1 MISPNRLT
9 AKPLS
14 GHFTDRTTPVFGP
27 VCSCYNAQNGSDCE
41 TFGSRARGQSLHQG
55 ISPNAISPLDA
66 GRGNVALVAM
76 DRIAPGTEEPTLV
89 QPSEPLL
96 INTRASS
103 AAEEISD
110 SWRRC
115 VVDYR
120 IDPRSRTVPNIITQG
135 KLKVS
140 SEPLA
145 DVILHAREE
154 IDRLCAIVR
163 QQAYVVLL
171 CNDDGVAIH
180 HRGDEARA
188 EEFKRTSTC

>member
-1 MISPNRLT
+1 MRARFGRCEIVISPNRLT

-96 INTRASS
+96 N
-103 AAEEISD
+103 
-110 SWRRC
+110 
-115 VVDYR
+115 
-120 IDPRSRTVPNIITQG
+120 
-135 KLKVS
+135 
-140 SEPLA
+140 
-145 DVILHAREE
+145 
-154 IDRLCAIVR
+154 
-163 QQAYVVLL
+163 
-171 CNDDGVAIH
+171 
-180 HRGDEARA
+180 
-188 EEFKRTSTC
+188 

>member
-1 MISPNRLT
+1 
-9 AKPLS
+9 
-14 GHFTDRTTPVFGP
+14 
-27 VCSCYNAQNGSDCE
+27 
-41 TFGSRARGQSLHQG
+41 
-55 ISPNAISPLDA
+55 
-66 GRGNVALVAM
+66 M
-76 DRIAPGTEEPTLV
+76 DRIARGTEQPTLV

-135 KLKVS
+135 KLKVFR
-140 SEPLA
+140 EPLA
-145 DVILHAREE
+145 DVIVHAREE